1 MYFQNY
7 RNNLV
12 FATNERAKYIVINL
26 WTVNRGK
33 GEPLRLMYYGIGLTP
48 NPSAILFQPR
58 IGR

>member
-12 FATNERAKYIVINL
+12 FATNEKPKYIVINL

-33 GEPLRLMYYGIGLTP
+33 GEPLRLMSYGIGLLP